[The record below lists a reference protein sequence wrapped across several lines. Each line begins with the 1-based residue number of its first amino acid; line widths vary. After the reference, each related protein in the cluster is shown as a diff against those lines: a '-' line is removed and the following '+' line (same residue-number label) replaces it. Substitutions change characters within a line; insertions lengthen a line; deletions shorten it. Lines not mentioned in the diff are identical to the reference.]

1 MLAALAAAEP
11 CEASSAVEKYGQVE
25 QASFGQQAWVYATYL
40 MIILIT
46 YGSVRLYDRVCGLL
60 GRGPRQFSS
69 VASQTQ
75 TTYTEVRGAAQ
86 PRFRV
91 LPEHSHG

>member
-1 MLAALAAAEP
+1 MKDVESLGQQVLRWLGYILIVIITVGVVRTYDYLILLAAP
-11 CEASSAVEKYGQVE
+11 R
-25 QASFGQQAWVYATYL
+25 ATRS
-40 MIILIT
+40 T
-46 YGSVRLYDRVCGLL
+46 TNVG
-60 GRGPRQFSS
+60 
-69 VASQTQ
+69 SQTQ